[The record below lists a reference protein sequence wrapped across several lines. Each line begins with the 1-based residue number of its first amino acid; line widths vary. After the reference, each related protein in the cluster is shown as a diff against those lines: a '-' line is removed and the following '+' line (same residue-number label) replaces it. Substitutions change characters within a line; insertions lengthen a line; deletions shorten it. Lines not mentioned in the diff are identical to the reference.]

1 MSSRHGN
8 RYNEKKE
15 VERKK
20 KKEMKRKKEDEM
32 RREKDDKKRKKKEDK
47 MRKKEDKMRKEE
59 DKMRREMLFQNSL
72 SLLGKSYHDPAM
84 MKEVLKSM
92 LMVFRGYSKQNSRAF
107 YVPDDYKKKFHA
119 LLYWY
124 EFCFGEK
131 EKTLLLDSLND
142 LDDHYNLVFLQL
154 LSRTK

>member
-1 MSSRHGN
+1 MSRRH
-8 RYNEKKE
+8 RYNEKNEKE
-15 VERKK
+15 RKKK
-20 KKEMKRKKEDEM
+20 KKEMKRKKDDEM

-47 MRKKEDKMRKEE
+47 MRKKEDQ
-59 DKMRREMLFQNSL
+59 MRREMLFLNSL
-72 SLLGKSYHDPAM
+72 SLLGNNYHKPYM
-84 MKEVLKSM
+84 MKEVLKKM
-92 LMVFRGYSKQNSRAF
+92 LEVYISYSEQNSRAF
-107 YVPDDYKKKFHA
+107 FVPLDYKRKFHA

-154 LSRTK
+154 L

>member
-1 MSSRHGN
+1 MSRRH
-8 RYNEKKE
+8 RYNEKNEKE
-15 VERKK
+15 RKKK
-20 KKEMKRKKEDEM
+20 KKEMKRKKDDEM

-47 MRKKEDKMRKEE
+47 MRKKEDQ
-59 DKMRREMLFQNSL
+59 MRREMLFLNSL
-72 SLLGKSYHDPAM
+72 SLLGDNYHDPAM

-92 LMVFRGYSKQNSRAF
+92 LMVHRSYSEKNSRAF
-107 YVPDDYKKKFHA
+107 FVPDDYKRKFHA

-142 LDDHYNLVFLQL
+142 LDDYYNLVFLQL
-154 LSRTK
+154 L